1 MEKLNTLMKMTFN
14 KVTII
19 GVGLIGGSLAL
30 SLKKHALVE
39 EIWGWGRSA
48 ERLKKATG
56 RNIIDRATTSLEDA
70 VRDADLVVLATP
82 VSTFER
88 LAHEMKESLKEG
100 SVVTDVGSVKGNLVS
115 KLEGIV
121 SGKGRFVGAH
131 PIAGSD
137 QSGIEHARADLFEGS
152 TVVITETEHTESSAL
167 NAVEYMWRALGSK
180 VIITSPQQHDL
191 MLALISHLPHVVA
204 YALVN
209 TADAFDSG
217 FILHSG
223 GGFKDTTRIALSSEE
238 LWADICLYNRE
249 AVLKSIDAFQEQLN
263 EIKAAISDE
272 DRTTLIN
279 IFSKARTS
287 RRRLQNG

>member
-1 MEKLNTLMKMTFN
+1 MKFN

-30 SLKKHALVE
+30 SLKKHALANK
-39 EIWGWGRSA
+39 IWGWGRSA
-48 ERLKKATG
+48 ERLEKAKS
-56 RNIIDRATTSLEDA
+56 RNIIDRATTSLSDA
-70 VRDADLVVLATP
+70 VADADLVVLATP
-82 VSTFER
+82 VSTFEG
-88 LAHEMKESLKEG
+88 LANEMKEFLKEG
-100 SVVTDVGSVKGNLVS
+100 TIVTDVGSVKGNLVS
-115 KLEGIV
+115 ELEDIL

-152 TVVITETEHTESSAL
+152 TVVITPTEQTDSDALKTIESL
-167 NAVEYMWRALGSK
+167 WQTIGTT
-180 VIITSPQQHDL
+180 VIITSPEEHDL

-209 TADAFDSG
+209 TADAFDRG

-223 GGFKDTTRIALSSEE
+223 GGFKDTTRIALSSAE

-249 AVLKSIDAFQEQLN
+249 ALLRSIDVFEK
-263 EIKAAISDE
+263 EIEKIKKALTEGSRDSILS
-272 DRTTLIN
+272 
-279 IFSKARTS
+279 IFKKARLS
-287 RRRLQNG
+287 RIRLKNG